1 MINVG
6 IHYKIKK
13 GYEKNFE
20 NTFSNILNFLKENYR
35 GFIDAKLYRR
45 VDEPNEYMIYSEW
58 DSLESFKNFIE
69 SDAYKKTI
77 EYGRSIVE
85 GRPKHRIYK
94 EIQS

>member
-1 MINVG
+1 M
-6 IHYKIKK
+6 
-13 GYEKNFE
+13 
-20 NTFSNILNFLKENYR
+20 T
-35 GFIDAKLYRR
+35 
-45 VDEPNEYMIYSEW
+45 NEYMIYSEW